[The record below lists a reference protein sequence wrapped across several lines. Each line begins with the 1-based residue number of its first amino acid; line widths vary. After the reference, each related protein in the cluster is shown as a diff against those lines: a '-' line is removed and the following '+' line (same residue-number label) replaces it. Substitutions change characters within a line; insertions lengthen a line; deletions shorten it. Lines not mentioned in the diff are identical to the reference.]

1 MAIAIA
7 LIVLVLASVLFH
19 FLSPWQLTPLASN
32 WGSMDTTIDISF
44 WVCGAV
50 FVAVNLFM
58 AYAILRYRHNPQR
71 RSRYEP
77 ENKRLE
83 AWLTG
88 LTTVGIA
95 ALLTPGLFVWATFVT
110 VPEGAHEIEVV
121 GQQWHWSFRFPGR
134 DGRFGRVHTRLI
146 GNENPFGMDPDDPR
160 GRDDVLVQSPKVL
173 LPVGQPVKALLRSK
187 DVLHNFQ
194 VAQFRTKMDLVPGQ
208 GSYIWLTPTRTGEF
222 EILCAEL
229 CGIGHFTMRGMVRVV
244 EPAEFDAWLTRQPS
258 YAELAAR
265 RPGDRAVGQGLYATC
280 AACHGPEGQGNP
292 TLNAPKIAG
301 LGAWYVKRQLEHFK
315 AGVRGAHPKDQ
326 FGPQMRPFATLLADE
341 AAIGDVAAF
350 IQSLPDAPVAATVS
364 GDAERGARIYRTCG
378 ACHGA
383 AGKGIQAANAPRLAG
398 VHDWY
403 LVRQLENFQQG
414 IRGRHVDDP
423 YGWQMVEMAKVPIN
437 EEAIRNVVAY
447 INTLPPASPPP
458 SIAMIASAEE

>member
-7 LIVLVLASVLFH
+7 LIVLVVGSVLFH
-19 FLSPWQLTPLASN
+19 FLSPWKLTPLASN

-44 WVCGAV
+44 WVCGTV
-50 FVAVNLFM
+50 FAAVNLFM
-58 AYAILRYRHNPQR
+58 AYAIVRYRYDPKR

-83 AWLTG
+83 LWLTG

-95 ALLTPGLFVWATFVT
+95 ALLAPGLFVWAKFVT
-110 VPEGAHEIEVV
+110 VPENADEVEV
-121 GQQWHWSFRFPGR
+121 IGQQWHWSFRFPGQ
-134 DGRFGRVHTRLI
+134 DERFGKAYTRLI
-146 GNENPFGMDPDDPR
+146 SNENPFGLDPDDPR
-160 GRDDVLVQSPKVL
+160 GQDDVLIRSPRLL
-173 LPVGQPVKALLRSK
+173 LPVGQPVKMLLRSK

-208 GSYIWLTPTRTGEF
+208 TGYIWLTPTRTGEF

-244 EPAEFDAWLTRQPS
+244 EPAEFDAWLARQPS

-265 RPGDRAVGQGLYATC
+265 RPADHAAGEGLYATC

-292 TLNAPKIAG
+292 ALNAPKVAG
-301 LGAWYVKRQLEHFK
+301 LDAWYVKRQLQHFR

-326 FGPQMRPFATLLADE
+326 FGPQMIPFATMLADE
-341 AAIGDVAAF
+341 AAIDDVAAF
-350 IQSLPDAPVAATVS
+350 IDSLPDAPAAATVS
-364 GDAERGARIYRTCG
+364 GDTKRGARIYRTCG

-383 AGKGIQAANAPRLAG
+383 AGQGIQATNAPRLAG

-403 LVRQLENFQQG
+403 LVRQLENFRQG

-423 YGWQMVEMAKVPIN
+423 YGWQMVEMAKVPIDD
-437 EEAIRNVVAY
+437 EEMRNVVAY
-447 INTLPPASPPP
+447 INTLPLASPAR
-458 SIAMIASAEE
+458 IAAIASAEE